1 MNRAAALTYLTNEF
15 ADLATDSG
23 LISGDLTTAYNTAID
38 NSLRQLGY
46 VEADLSTADVIQTDI
61 TKYLALLEYFALKRF
76 ARLLST
82 RVSVSLPGPASAQR
96 NQAFDQVQK
105 LLATA
110 RADLADLGIDPGG
123 ASSFEFGRINL
134 DFLEPS
140 LEVM

>member
-23 LISGDLTTAYNTAID
+23 LISGDLTAAYNTAID

-46 VEADLSTADVIQTDI
+46 VEADLSTADVAQADI

-76 ARLLST
+76 VRLLST

-96 NQAFDQVQK
+96 NQAFSQVMS
-105 LLATA
+105 LLNAA
-110 RADLADLGIDPGG
+110 KEDLADLGIDPGS
-123 ASSFEFGRINL
+123 ASSFEFGRLNL
-134 DFLEPS
+134 DFLEPD
-140 LEVM
+140 LEAL